1 MGTTKTLKR
10 DCDLRLA
17 RSVVARPPCPN
28 QDGLKLGEKFY
39 FFRVYVLVGLDGPY
53 LLSHVPSL
61 TFSCDFIIQ
70 DPSALFFFIRR
81 KSLLLSNFLPSS
93 LWRTQDMKMPWY
105 SSYYQDTAPRNRFR
119 QQSRSSNPASNV
131 FLHTVHLSSSAYST
145 PSYRQQ
151 YYPSHPSPPPP
162 SYTRRHYQNDFSHF
176 RPETSSLN
184 SGASYRPRHS
194 SPHSSPNSSTG
205 SSSSPFKSRSD
216 GSNWYHHRRTADSA
230 TERLLARADALTE
243 RLHRLL
249 TKSADLHWRRTDNP
263 VRPDIYSRMSQSKP
277 QSAATGTSSAANMAT
292 DTNVAASSVRVD
304 DITVSKTEPRPTTR
318 THVITIKLSNSYSNR
333 GNHRSQ
339 HLFQD
344 PVKSQRT
351 PEPQRPPRSQKPQEA
366 EEPPKSQEAKEPEQP
381 QEPQKPQ
388 AYPKYEESQKF
399 QETKEIHVGKEETPE
414 RQETPEPP
422 ESPKD
427 YRRQRPQD
435 LKQPSQHSSSRS
447 YRQSTTRK
455 PPVVRI
461 IPIHIEVESDDS
473 GIVIDPERD
482 IQVPDEDPRVPMV
495 DSPISSRK
503 NTSSIFINGPV
514 FVAEKPNLVVESDL
528 EPELDIELD
537 EPIRPASGSTNSR
550 RWALTL
556 R

>member
-1 MGTTKTLKR
+1 
-10 DCDLRLA
+10 
-17 RSVVARPPCPN
+17 
-28 QDGLKLGEKFY
+28 
-39 FFRVYVLVGLDGPY
+39 
-53 LLSHVPSL
+53 
-61 TFSCDFIIQ
+61 
-70 DPSALFFFIRR
+70 
-81 KSLLLSNFLPSS
+81 
-93 LWRTQDMKMPWY
+93 MKMPWY

-119 QQSRSSNPASNV
+119 QQSRSSNPVSNV

>member
-1 MGTTKTLKR
+1 
-10 DCDLRLA
+10 
-17 RSVVARPPCPN
+17 
-28 QDGLKLGEKFY
+28 
-39 FFRVYVLVGLDGPY
+39 
-53 LLSHVPSL
+53 
-61 TFSCDFIIQ
+61 
-70 DPSALFFFIRR
+70 
-81 KSLLLSNFLPSS
+81 
-93 LWRTQDMKMPWY
+93 
-105 SSYYQDTAPRNRFR
+105 
-119 QQSRSSNPASNV
+119 V

-162 SYTRRHYQNDFSHF
+162 SSYPRRHYQNDFSHF

-366 EEPPKSQEAKEPEQP
+366 EEPPK
-381 QEPQKPQ
+381 
-388 AYPKYEESQKF
+388 PKKRKNQN
-399 QETKEIHVGKEETPE
+399 
-414 RQETPEPP
+414 
-422 ESPKD
+422 SPKNPKSPKHIRNMKNLRNFKKQ
-427 YRRQRPQD
+427 RRF
-435 LKQPSQHSSSRS
+435 
-447 YRQSTTRK
+447 T
-455 PPVVRI
+455 
-461 IPIHIEVESDDS
+461 
-473 GIVIDPERD
+473 
-482 IQVPDEDPRVPMV
+482 
-495 DSPISSRK
+495 
-503 NTSSIFINGPV
+503 
-514 FVAEKPNLVVESDL
+514 
-528 EPELDIELD
+528 
-537 EPIRPASGSTNSR
+537 
-550 RWALTL
+550 
-556 R
+556 